1 MTHSIGSIADRLMIE
16 IIRKQTDSRQRE
28 AFINI
33 ALKDGVI
40 DQTQADALRAE
51 V

>member
-1 MTHSIGSIADRLMIE
+1 MAHSIGSIADRLMIE
-16 IIRKQTDSRQRE
+16 IIRKQTDLRQRE